1 MEGGSRQAVIPGGL
15 LLLVGSGFPNTTE
28 LIPRKGDGDEV
39 GAFLGFA
46 LDTGRQFHC
55 LLQVDETQR
64 ADRRAKKVICPI
76 FLPF

>member
-15 LLLVGSGFPNTTE
+15 LLLVGSAFPNTTE

-55 LLQVDETQR
+55 LLQVDETSNVLTGGP
-64 ADRRAKKVICPI
+64 KK
-76 FLPF
+76 